1 MSSWRTGIL
10 YSLTKVYKTVTDA
23 FASFEPILS
32 VISVTILSWKYS
44 PSMTSDFSMNTFESN
59 RFRILIKKPYSST
72 GRGTDFNYCHWN
84 FSTKI
89 SRWAERWFQVETSS
103 FCRVLGDSLGAL
115 FERELS
121 SYFQTFLT

>member
-1 MSSWRTGIL
+1 MSRRRTDIL
-10 YSLTKVYKTVTDA
+10 YGLTKDYKTVTDA
-23 FASFEPILS
+23 SPSFEPILS

-121 SYFQTFLT
+121 SYFQKFVT